1 MATRDS
7 VSELPRE
14 KTGSGGRDRFD
25 YCGIRERDVPKWQ
38 ENTTKRDSPS
48 YCSLS
53 CFFLFCFLFFSLSFR
68 RLLANFN
75 RLLTL
80 THLEWMS
87 PFLIGVGSNS
97 SSSYSTYRDPSSFGV
112 YIRDRVALLFGIVL
126 CCCAY
131 LVDTS
136 RFSLSLSCF
145 SFLVCGHTCH
155 SPVLSSS

>member
-38 ENTTKRDSPS
+38 ENTTKRGSPS

-87 PFLIGVGSNS
+87 PFLIGVGS